1 MQLWKAAESW
11 ETSDPLVW
19 SQYFKNLLKVRLG
32 FSGLWRREKKK
43 KKKQNP
49 HASVTSI
56 YLMLQQFPMFF
67 FFFFALLYSCCGLK
81 FSRFFLKVLK
91 NHMLL

>member
-32 FSGLWRREKKK
+32 FNGLWRRKKK

-67 FFFFALLYSCCGLK
+67 FFFLPYYILAVG
-81 FSRFFLKVLK
+81 
-91 NHMLL
+91 